1 MAATELLDLES
12 NSAAREPESG
22 EQISEGSF
30 APNRPVILTVFA
42 TFLGELLASA
52 DESLMTAMYTAIA
65 SEFCSLSQGSWLLV
79 AYNFGS
85 CVSSPVCGLLGDLF
99 GRKNVVI
106 WSSCF
111 FLLGCIACGASTSM
125 SRLIAARA
133 LAGLS
138 GAGMV
143 SLVSVI
149 IAGKRSAGGF
159 WIIRYTNIITY
170 LVPPSEVAVYRSYTN
185 VVSTVGRSLGG
196 PVGGFL
202 TQTVG
207 WRWSFYGQ
215 VPFVLVSILIT
226 VRQMPCSLNR
236 TREGL
241 DSTSSKFKQIDFLGI
256 VSFTATI
263 YLFLVMLQNFG
274 SNESQQ
280 SHQLYVLG
288 GALFGSATVFFSV
301 EVFWATTPLIPLN
314 LMKTRFGSYCISQLL
329 LTTGRSAVMLPAAD
343 QGDRLLG

>member
-85 CVSSPVCGLLGDLF
+85 CVSSPVYINEPINCGKG
-99 GRKNVVI
+99 
-106 WSSCF
+106 
-111 FLLGCIACGASTSM
+111 
-125 SRLIAARA
+125 
-133 LAGLS
+133 S
-138 GAGMV
+138 GWTQRRRHGFV
-143 SLVSVI
+143 SF
-149 IAGKRSAGGF
+149 RHN
-159 WIIRYTNIITY
+159 RC
-170 LVPPSEVAVYRSYTN
+170 EVAVYRSYTN

-314 LMKTRFGSYCISQLL
+314 LMKT
-329 LTTGRSAVMLPAAD
+329 SAVMLPAAD